1 MITTPVIRAFKW
13 SDLNSLVELLSD
25 IWSIETPDHP
35 VNLSSLKQY
44 LKDGISSGNR
54 KCVLVSNKDRN
65 VGYLFMNHEK
75 PISRLILEGGI
86 HSAYR
91 GQGLGKLLIS
101 HGLEEARSMGAQ
113 TINIP
118 APKQT
123 AYLTSLLSSA
133 GLKHVRTHWHMI
145 RPNTSITVPKMPKT
159 LQLQYFSKGQE
170 EAFATLQNNCF
181 KGEWGFS
188 PNTKTQISTSLQ
200 YPGNYD
206 NGILLLTEK
215 NRFIGYN
222 WTLLISNAMSLEG
235 VISMT
240 GVLPEY
246 RGRGLGKLVVT
257 SGIDQLQNNGVH
269 ATRLTVDAD
278 NTPAR
283 ELYLKLGFQKLRQ
296 TLWYGNSI

>member
-1 MITTPVIRAFKW
+1 MITTPVIRTFKW
-13 SDLNSLVELLSD
+13 SDLNSLTELLSD
-25 IWSIETPDHP
+25 IWNTETPDHP
-35 VNLSSLKQY
+35 LSSSSLKEY
-44 LKDGISSGNR
+44 LKDGFNSGNR
-54 KCVLVSNKDRN
+54 NCVLVSNQGST
-65 VGYLFMNHEK
+65 VGYLFLTYEK
-75 PISRLILEGGI
+75 PISRFILEGGI
-86 HSAYR
+86 HSEYR

-101 HGLEEARSMGAQ
+101 HGLEKARSVGAQ
-113 TINIP
+113 TINVP

-123 AYLTSLLSSA
+123 GYLNSLLSSA

-145 RPNTSITVPKMPKT
+145 RPNTSITVPKIPET
-159 LQLQYFSKGQE
+159 LRLQYLSKGQE
-170 EAFATLQNNCF
+170 ELFATLQNHCF

-188 PNTKTQISTSLQ
+188 PNTKKQIETSLQ

-215 NRFIGYN
+215 DRFIGYN
-222 WTLLISNAMSLEG
+222 WTLLISNEMSVEG

-240 GVLPEY
+240 GILPEY
-246 RGRGLGKLVVT
+246 RGQGLGKIVVT
-257 SGIDQLQNNGVH
+257 SGIDQLQKRGAQ